1 MLSSQRWFWSYSSD
15 FSSNRYLQQHCI
27 LSLCSL
33 FFMFSVSLF
42 SSRKKKNNKIV
53 GDTCHDFQNHGG
65 KTERSVFSIKQ
76 RGKRISKVFSVLE
89 DGKTMTLQADTLL
102 LITDGGKDA
111 QLFIKLEYMCLIGG
125 SWKKKSRLFC
135 KISCPLTTSN
145 CSGFMSWFEIQSIYY
160 IARKMWGTWRIKVK
174 PKGMLNLAKTSLN
187 IAPVMEHTAD
197 SSFYLTYEQLPK

>member
-1 MLSSQRWFWSYSSD
+1 
-15 FSSNRYLQQHCI
+15 
-27 LSLCSL
+27 
-33 FFMFSVSLF
+33 
-42 SSRKKKNNKIV
+42 
-53 GDTCHDFQNHGG
+53 
-65 KTERSVFSIKQ
+65 
-76 RGKRISKVFSVLE
+76 
-89 DGKTMTLQADTLL
+89 MTLQADTLL

-125 SWKKKSRLFC
+125 SWKKKSRLLC

-160 IARKMWGTWRIKVK
+160 IARKMWGTWRINVK

-197 SSFYLTYEQLPK
+197 SSFLSYIWATPKINEVRQVNMKRQSKVICPFSMHNSKSRSMAVLAKNHLCSSILV